1 MKRPA
6 VVTLAGTALA
16 AAALAGCSSAFSH
29 AASPA
34 ASPKATA
41 SAQHQTLTSCL
52 AQVAWNLR
60 NSASVKVLYADTGAL
75 AADERA
81 QNSSGVTKAGRK
93 LASDAVAAATLPLPP
108 MASGS
113 WKTLTA
119 EYAAAGSA
127 IAGGAVASAVPQL
140 EAGSAAITVFSAA
153 TGKCTGATA

>member
-6 VVTLAGTALA
+6 VVTLAGAALA
-16 AAALAGCSSAFSH
+16 VAALAGCSSAFSH

-41 SAQHQTLTSCL
+41 SAQDQNQSSCM
-52 AQVAWNLR
+52 AQLAWNLN
-60 NSASVKVLYADTGAL
+60 NSAAVKALYADTGAL

-81 QNSSGVTKAGRK
+81 QNSPGVTKAGRK
-93 LASDAVAAATLPLPP
+93 LASDAIAAATLPLPP

-119 EYAAAGSA
+119 DYAAAGSA
-127 IAGGAVASAVPQL
+127 IAGGDVASAVPQL
-140 EAGSAAITVFSAA
+140 EAGSEAITAFSAA
-153 TGKCTGATA
+153 TGKCTAAKA